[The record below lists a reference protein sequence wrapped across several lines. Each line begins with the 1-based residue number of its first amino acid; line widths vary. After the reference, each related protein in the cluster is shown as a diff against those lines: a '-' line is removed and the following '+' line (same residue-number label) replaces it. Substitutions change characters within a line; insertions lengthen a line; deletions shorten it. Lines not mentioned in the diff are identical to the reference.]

1 MRHSSQAI
9 AGLHRQTGAVLIVS
23 MIFLIVLTLLAVSS
37 MNTTSLE
44 EKMASNQQES
54 INAFQAAETGL
65 AQALADLNSYDLTG
79 TYSVAPADVGDNDQL
94 ATEYETD
101 FLGVSAPP
109 LVLNDPELLNS
120 ISCFETAN
128 FDLISTGSTNS
139 GVAVTVHGG
148 AWQLKKIPGKC

>member
-1 MRHSSQAI
+1 
-9 AGLHRQTGAVLIVS
+9 
-23 MIFLIVLTLLAVSS
+23 
-37 MNTTSLE
+37 
-44 EKMASNQQES
+44 MASNQQETTT
-54 INAFQAAETGL
+54 AFQAAETGL
-65 AQALADLNSYDLTG
+65 AQALADINSYDLTG
-79 TYSVAPADVGDNDQL
+79 TYSVPPADVGDQTQIQ
-94 ATEYETD
+94 TEYNTD

-128 FDLISTGSTNS
+128 FDLISTGSTSS